1 VSDTFLSDYVVDAAN
16 HDASHRHDE
25 AVNSLARGVKS
36 GDVESMT
43 RLGKRLLVGDSA
55 PYRPR
60 EGVRFLIDAAKAGG
74 AEAPAILAVVSA
86 AGAHVRQ
93 SWNEGL
99 SALVLAA
106 ERGWRPAQEQLCVL
120 AVDRDLAAAASELSR
135 TSGDVWKRLGQSV
148 SAGPWHVAPERRELS
163 ADPAIVSFPGLLSP
177 TLCDWLIEQ
186 ATPRLEPARINETH
200 TNSAARFS
208 LIDVTF
214 AHLLIQ
220 ARMAVSCGLPIQH
233 MEASTVLHYRPGQ
246 EFPPHHD
253 YVDQRVLTFLACLN
267 DDYEGG
273 ETDFSELGIRHKGT
287 RGEGLYFSNAFP
299 DGRPDM
305 RTKHAGL
312 PTTQGDKWVL
322 SQFVRS
328 NAFR

>member
-1 VSDTFLSDYVVDAAN
+1 
-16 HDASHRHDE
+16 
-25 AVNSLARGVKS
+25 
-36 GDVESMT
+36 
-43 RLGKRLLVGDSA
+43 
-55 PYRPR
+55 
-60 EGVRFLIDAAKAGG
+60 
-74 AEAPAILAVVSA
+74 
-86 AGAHVRQ
+86 
-93 SWNEGL
+93 
-99 SALVLAA
+99 
-106 ERGWRPAQEQLCVL
+106 
-120 AVDRDLAAAASELSR
+120 
-135 TSGDVWKRLGQSV
+135 
-148 SAGPWHVAPERRELS
+148 
-163 ADPAIVSFPGLLSP
+163 
-177 TLCDWLIEQ
+177 
-186 ATPRLEPARINETH
+186 
-200 TNSAARFS
+200 
-208 LIDVTF
+208 
-214 AHLLIQ
+214 
-220 ARMAVSCGLPIQH
+220 

-328 NAFR
+328 NALR